1 MVSFVPEFLFT
12 ATVTA
17 PAFLP
22 LGLIGITKDSK
33 NYFQHWNNLLENGVI
48 LTFSLS
54 YLFQKNYYKCDIAPS
69 LQLACMVFE
78 PVQYA
83 SVRNHP
89 RVGPFNAISS
99 LQSSSSRNSSSLYI
113 PLRLLKVTFGNTSCS

>member
-1 MVSFVPEFLFT
+1 MVSFVPKFLFT

-54 YLFQKNYYKCDIAPS
+54 YLFQKNCYKCDIAPS
-69 LQLACMVFE
+69 LPTSLYGVRTC
-78 PVQYA
+78 
-83 SVRNHP
+83 SVRFCTKPSTHWSFQCYIFP
-89 RVGPFNAISS
+89 CKAT
-99 LQSSSSRNSSSLYI
+99 LQGTP
-113 PLRLLKVTFGNTSCS
+113 PLFTLLCVY